1 MLTFVLKFLTKKQQ
15 LYLALNLHLTPLFSF
30 FLKTIENSNFQV
42 YAKIPG
48 FFVGIMRGLEFQLED
63 SSSGL
68 G

>member
-15 LYLALNLHLTPLFSF
+15 LYLALTYILHLSSV
-30 FLKTIENSNFQV
+30 FLKTMENSNFQV

-63 SSSGL
+63 ASSGL